1 MTVVSLQ
8 DQIEIPIVKSAL
20 LNRISLWSNSEYLEY
35 PKCEFI
41 KESA

>member
-1 MTVVSLQ
+1 MTVINLL
-8 DQIEIPIVKSAL
+8 DQIQIPIVNSAL

-35 PKCEFI
+35 TKSVFL